1 MNAIRDARLRLGLTQ
16 IGLADKL
23 GLHQSTISRFENGS
37 LPIDERTTLAVEA
50 LLARPALCTVCDHR
64 LDDTTIRACSL
75 TDCPNAQKEAA

>member
-16 IGLADKL
+16 IGLAEKL

-37 LPIDERTTLAVEA
+37 LPLDERTTLAVEA
-50 LLARPALCTVCDHR
+50 LLARPALCTHCDRR

-75 TDCPNAQKEAA
+75 SDCPNAQREAA